1 MCIISISVRYTKLQE
16 LLSYKKTETNTVMYM
31 IWEIDHL
38 EKSLVKKFP
47 EELEGF

>member
-1 MCIISISVRYTKLQE
+1 MYMNFDF
-16 LLSYKKTETNTVMYM
+16 YKKIIHKIARIFSYIHM

-47 EELEGF
+47 EEFGGF